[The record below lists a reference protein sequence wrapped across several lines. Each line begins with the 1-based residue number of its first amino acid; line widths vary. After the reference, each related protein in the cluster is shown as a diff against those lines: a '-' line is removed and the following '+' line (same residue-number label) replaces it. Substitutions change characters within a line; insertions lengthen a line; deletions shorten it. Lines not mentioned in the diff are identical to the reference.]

1 MSMHDDDPDES
12 ELSPHYRLASLLEES
27 GIKSCVVGE
36 AVTMYYGSNQVLPEL
51 HIVIADE
58 QFDGAR
64 AMLRSSG
71 YEEIELREY
80 HHFPTVL
87 RQLQYRLLCYP
98 ETVVMAPAS
107 MWHLEI
113 DDSTTFLLPNTSIRM
128 PHFLAYLR
136 GAFYV

>member
-12 ELSPHYRLASLLEES
+12 PGYRLASLLEES

-51 HIVIADE
+51 YIVIADE

-71 YEEIELREY
+71 YEEIELRED
-80 HHFPTVL
+80 HDLSFPTVL
-87 RQLQYRLLCYP
+87 RQLKYRLLCYP

-107 MWHLEI
+107 VWHLEI